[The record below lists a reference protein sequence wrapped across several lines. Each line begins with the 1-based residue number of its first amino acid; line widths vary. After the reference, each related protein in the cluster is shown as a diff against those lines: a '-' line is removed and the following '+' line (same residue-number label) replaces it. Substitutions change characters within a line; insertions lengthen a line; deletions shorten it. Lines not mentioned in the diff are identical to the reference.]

1 MALTA
6 LQVKNA
12 KPGDKLGDG
21 GGLRLDVDRNGN
33 KSWIFRYTSP
43 ATGRERYMG
52 LGPAGDVTLAQ
63 ARDAAQEA
71 RGLIRKGLDPIAE
84 KREQRDQARLTANRG
99 TTFRQCAER
108 LIDAHEGSWK
118 SPHHRR
124 QWRNSLARHVYPI
137 IGELPVA
144 AVDIALVRQVL
155 EPIWTAKPRTAS
167 RVRGRIESI
176 LDWATVAGYRSGDNP
191 AQWKGRLAHLL
202 PRHTAPV
209 QHHPALPYD
218 QMPAFWRSLATD
230 TSDAAA
236 MLRFIILTACRYGE
250 AKGMQP
256 GEVQGDLWTVPGS
269 RMKGGRQHIVPL
281 TTAALGALRMAWI
294 GEMAS

>member
-84 KREQRDQARLTANRG
+84 KREQRATARIAANRG

-108 LIDAHEGSWK
+108 LIDAHEASWK

-124 QWRNSLARHVYPI
+124 QWRN
-137 IGELPVA
+137 
-144 AVDIALVRQVL
+144 
-155 EPIWTAKPRTAS
+155 T
-167 RVRGRIESI
+167 
-176 LDWATVAGYRSGDNP
+176 
-191 AQWKGRLAHLL
+191 
-202 PRHTAPV
+202 
-209 QHHPALPYD
+209 
-218 QMPAFWRSLATD
+218 
-230 TSDAAA
+230 
-236 MLRFIILTACRYGE
+236 
-250 AKGMQP
+250 
-256 GEVQGDLWTVPGS
+256 
-269 RMKGGRQHIVPL
+269 
-281 TTAALGALRMAWI
+281 
-294 GEMAS
+294 